1 MNYEEDG
8 GQLVNS
14 GSCDDDQVLF
24 YADNKKLK
32 QMEELSLQ
40 IANNSN
46 VPIKIEININ
56 PNKTKAVI
64 NILLLGTN
72 KRI

>member
-1 MNYEEDG
+1 MIEEDG
-8 GQLVNS
+8 GQIVNS
-14 GSCDDDQVLF
+14 GSYDDEVLF
-24 YADNKKLK
+24 CTNSKKLK
-32 QMEELSLQ
+32 QMEELALQ
-40 IANNSN
+40 IASSSN

-64 NILLLGTN
+64 NIFLLGTN